1 MYNLLLTV
9 IFLFSG
15 DVFASKIHIKEVI
28 EETALRSGFKRN
40 LVLALSGRKMD
51 EISTHMLHNQI
62 RDQFKLCMPTRS
74 KFDGRS
80 QSLTKDHLLEAVNL
94 QFHLIMAHYAYL
106 KLHGPVVGYDYKTA
120 ILPEINERINHYT
133 FKYECSY

>member
-1 MYNLLLTV
+1 MYILLFAFV
-9 IFLFSG
+9 FLFSG
-15 DVFASKIHIKEVI
+15 YGVASKVHLNEVI
-28 EETALRSGFKRN
+28 EETALRIGFKRN
-40 LVLALSGRKMD
+40 LLLALSGRKMD
-51 EISTHMLHNQI
+51 EISTKMLHNQI

-74 KFDGRS
+74 KCDGRT

-106 KLHGPVVGYDYKTA
+106 KLHGPVVGFDYKTG
-120 ILPEINERINHYT
+120 ILPEIDDRINHYT